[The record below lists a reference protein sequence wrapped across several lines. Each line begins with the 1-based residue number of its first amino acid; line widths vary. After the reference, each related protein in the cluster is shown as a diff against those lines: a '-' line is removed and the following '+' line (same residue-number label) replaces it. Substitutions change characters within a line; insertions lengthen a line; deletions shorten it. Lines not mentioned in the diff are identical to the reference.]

1 MTMLSTTAWVAHDL
15 GLASAFGGSLFG
27 KLALEPAV
35 GDLSEE
41 ERVRVEDRAW
51 KRFSLWNTI
60 GLAAIGV
67 TWFTGRKL
75 LSGKSVSRTARGLTI
90 TKDALVGSTL
100 GVGAA
105 AMIVGRLLARAKQ
118 ERQTVS
124 VTYGQGASAS
134 QADKLQR
141 TVDVLGSV
149 QLGLTAAILAVTSIL
164 AMEGS
169 KSVKFSL
176 RSRFLP

>member
-27 KLALEPAV
+27 KLALEPAI
-35 GDLSEE
+35 GELSEP

-51 KRFSLWNTI
+51 KRFSLWNSI

-75 LSGKSVSRTARGLTI
+75 LSGKEASGAARGLTI
-90 TKDALVGSTL
+90 AKDALVGTTL

-105 AMIVGRLLARAKQ
+105 AMIVGRLLARTK
-118 ERQTVS
+118 RQQRPEAS
-124 VTYGQGASAS
+124 VGQAE
-134 QADKLQR
+134 KLQR

-149 QLGLTAAILAVTSIL
+149 QLGLTAGILAVTSIL
-164 AMEGS
+164 AMESS